1 MTAAGY
7 VLLQWIRSYSVLD
20 MYAALEVHT
29 EETIAAGQSALL
41 KFENLLKVFSLFY
54 CTLHCAYA

>member
-1 MTAAGY
+1 
-7 VLLQWIRSYSVLD
+7 

-29 EETIAAGQSALL
+29 EETIAVGQSALL